1 MSSVKINMT
10 AMCPSKESFLLQVLS
25 LAVVMSVLWLLLSGH
40 FAEPLLLGL
49 GAASVLLTVVISLRM
64 GVVDR
69 EGHPVHLAIRGLF
82 YWPWLIKEIVL
93 ANIDV
98 AKAILG
104 LTNDI
109 KPSVFKI
116 KASQTSD
123 LGKTIYANS
132 ITLTPGTVTIALDGD
147 EMTIHALTPGAAE
160 GLATGEMDRR
170 AAKVEGTR

>member
-1 MSSVKINMT
+1 
-10 AMCPSKESFLLQVLS
+10 LLQVFS
-25 LAVVMSVLWLLLSGH
+25 LAVVMSGLWLLLSGH
-40 FAEPLLLGL
+40 GTDPLLLGL
-49 GAASVLLTVVISLRM
+49 GAASVVLTLVLSLRM

-69 EGHPVHLAIRGLF
+69 EGHPVHLAVRGLL

-104 LTNDI
+104 LTDDVR
-109 KPSVFKI
+109 PSVFTI

-123 LGKTIYANS
+123 LGKAIYANS

-170 AAKVEGTR
+170 VTQVEGER

>member
-1 MSSVKINMT
+1 M
-10 AMCPSKESFLLQVLS
+10 LQVFS
-25 LAVVMSVLWLLLSGH
+25 LAVVMSALWLLLSGH
-40 FAEPLLLGL
+40 WENPLLLGL
-49 GAASVLLTVVISLRM
+49 GAASVVLTLVLSLRM
-64 GVVDR
+64 DVADR
-69 EGHPVHLAIRGLF
+69 EGHPVHLAIRGLL

-104 LTNDI
+104 LTDDI
-109 KPSVFKI
+109 RPSVFKI

-123 LGKTIYANS
+123 LGKSIYANS
-132 ITLTPGTVTIALDGD
+132 ITLTPGTVTIALEGD

-170 AAKVEGTR
+170 VAEVEGER

>member
-1 MSSVKINMT
+1 MKIMPPPMESS
-10 AMCPSKESFLLQVLS
+10 LLQLIS
-25 LAVVMSVLWLLLSGH
+25 LTVIMSGLWLLLSGH
-40 FAEPLLLGL
+40 FTEPLLLAL
-49 GAASVLLTVVISLRM
+49 GAASVLTTMIVSWRM

-69 EGHPVHLAIRGLF
+69 EGHPVHLMVRGLL

-104 LTNDI
+104 LTDNI
-109 KPSVFKI
+109 MPSVFKI

-132 ITLTPGTVTIALDGD
+132 ITLTPGTVTIALDDD
-147 EMTIHALTPGAAE
+147 ELTIHALTSGAAS
-160 GLATGEMDRR
+160 GLASGEMDRR
-170 AAKVEGTR
+170 VAKVEGTR

>member
-1 MSSVKINMT
+1 M
-10 AMCPSKESFLLQVLS
+10 LQVSS
-25 LAVVMSVLWLLLSGH
+25 LAVIMSVLWLLLSGH

-49 GAASVLLTVVISLRM
+49 GLASVVLTLVISHRM
-64 GVVDR
+64 GVTDK
-69 EGHPVHLAIRGLF
+69 EGHPVHLAIRGLI

-104 LTNDI
+104 LTDDVR
-109 KPSVFKI
+109 PSVFKI

-132 ITLTPGTVTIALDGD
+132 ITLTPGTVAIALEGD
-147 EMTIHALTPGAAE
+147 DLTIHALTPGAAA

-170 AAKVEGTR
+170 ASKLEGTR

>member
-1 MSSVKINMT
+1 M
-10 AMCPSKESFLLQVLS
+10 LQVFS
-25 LAVVMSVLWLLLSGH
+25 LAVTLSALWLLLSGYVT
-40 FAEPLLLGL
+40 EVLLLGL
-49 GAASVLLTVVISLRM
+49 GAASVILTMVVSIRM

-69 EGHPVHLAIRGLF
+69 EGHPVHLAIRGLL

-104 LTNDI
+104 LSGTVR
-109 KPSVFKI
+109 PSVFTI

-147 EMTIHALTPGAAE
+147 EMTIHALTSAAAD

-170 AAKVEGTR
+170 VTRIEGAS

>member
-1 MSSVKINMT
+1 M
-10 AMCPSKESFLLQVLS
+10 LQVFS

-40 FAEPLLLGL
+40 VAEPLLLGL
-49 GAASVLLTVVISLRM
+49 GAASVVLTVIVSFRM

-69 EGHPVHLAIRGLF
+69 EGHPVHLTIRGLF

-98 AKAILG
+98 AKAIVG
-104 LTNDI
+104 LTDDVR
-109 KPSVFKI
+109 PSVFKI
-116 KASQTSD
+116 KASQISD
-123 LGKTIYANS
+123 LGKAIYANS
-132 ITLTPGTVTIALDGD
+132 ITLTPGTITIALDDD
-147 EMTIHALTPGAAE
+147 EMTIHALTPGAVE